1 MESAQ
6 PCSQDQ
12 VQNTHREYDLNMDDG
27 GRIGLLQ
34 AIPIHWCHG
43 FFAIGLVLEMSWK
56 YLYICWLRLPN
67 RVHTQAWV
75 ADTEQSEY
83 KQERGCMNPRTVP
96 AVLSHGEN
104 NPIVVA

>member
-27 GRIGLLQ
+27 GRIGSLQ

-43 FFAIGLVLEMSWK
+43 FFAIGLVLEMSTFSGFFYQIETIPK
-56 YLYICWLRLPN
+56 PVLRTHSSLN
-67 RVHTQAWV
+67 TNKIEDVN
-75 ADTEQSEY
+75 
-83 KQERGCMNPRTVP
+83 NPRTVT